1 MHTPEMA
8 LFPIS
13 ERKLS
18 LLKISDYWSREIK
31 ASQRELLAKMEGA
44 WWLGEIV
51 GDSARNRLE
60 LLKSMFKLILESDDS
75 RIVFVA
81 GENAIPP
88 ESIKLADGSVVV
100 PDLRPRV
107 CVPSSD
113 TDTWTEASCAA
124 TFEALAGLSCFEHYP
139 EIGPGLD
146 YIELTRDEF
155 IRWLEMREFSFP
167 EFWKRPIDR
176 VASLKQASEAVI
188 VKAIKD
194 VYDIARARGEK
205 APNIKELPGKVRD
218 LLKTKGYTAAVR
230 RIQQLG
236 DNPEFKG
243 CRRKPGKTLSSERR
257 PGGH

>member
-1 MHTPEMA
+1 M
-8 LFPIS
+8 
-13 ERKLS
+13 
-18 LLKISDYWSREIK
+18 
-31 ASQRELLAKMEGA
+31 
-44 WWLGEIV
+44 
-51 GDSARNRLE
+51 
-60 LLKSMFKLILESDDS
+60 
-75 RIVFVA
+75 
-81 GENAIPP
+81 
-88 ESIKLADGSVVV
+88 V

-139 EIGPGLD
+139 QIGPGLD

-230 RIQQLG
+230 RIQQMG

-243 CRRKPGKTLSSERR
+243 CRRKPGKNSEQRATPRRALDFGSDFELSHCREIWKSGTRTTYVLDSPHLWSSDARR
-257 PGGH
+257 HEHSPHRIIPRSAKARRWAEN